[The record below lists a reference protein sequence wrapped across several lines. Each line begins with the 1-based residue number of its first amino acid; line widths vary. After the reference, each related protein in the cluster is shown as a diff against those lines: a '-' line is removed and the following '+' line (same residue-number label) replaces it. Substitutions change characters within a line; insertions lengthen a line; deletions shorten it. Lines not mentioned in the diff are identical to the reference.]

1 MRISFLSEL
10 PSCVKAVSLRPGAQA
25 VLWQVQSRVHHCSP
39 SIAFLQR
46 QPGKCAVV
54 LRAEELASYGFN
66 VSTQVTLD
74 ARIVTQAAVRLRNI
88 SGAADHHNFM
98 LQYGGHSR
106 HDLGKEVAYKLRF
119 PRIYGR
125 PWHSQL
131 TLQQS
136 NNDCRRESSYNEIL
150 RGANFDLLSCASL
163 IARAHP
169 PPGLPHASNSCAG

>member
-1 MRISFLSEL
+1 M
-10 PSCVKAVSLRPGAQA
+10 
-25 VLWQVQSRVHHCSP
+25 
-39 SIAFLQR
+39 QR
-46 QPGKCAVV
+46 QPGTCAVV
-54 LRAEELASYGFN
+54 LRADELASYGFN

-74 ARIVTQAAVRLRNI
+74 ARIVTQAAVRLRNL

-106 HDLGKEVAYKLRF
+106 HDLGKEIAYKLRF
-119 PRIYGR
+119 PRVYGR

-150 RGANFDLLSCASL
+150 RGANFDLLSCVSL
-163 IARAHP
+163 VTLVSAAAMNAPAQLWSRAIAFAH
-169 PPGLPHASNSCAG
+169 GN